1 MSSGLSPT
9 AICASYFLLAV
20 VAFAAHTSPL
30 VNEERALHDLQQP
43 CPLVSVSCPAEY
55 KDGDPLTFT
64 ATISGGDP
72 KVVPVFSWSVSEG
85 RIVQGQGTSSI
96 IVDLTGFGSQIPTGI
111 VTVSGFDSACPATA
125 SCTLPIV
132 LPAPPSKKFDSYGV
146 LPRKEEVRRLNAYA
160 IELQNQPGS
169 QAYILA
175 YGGRRG
181 SGGEA
186 QRLAAKTQEYLV
198 KSRGID
204 AGRIVTMDAG
214 YKEKSNIDLWI
225 VPTGATPPVAE
236 PTVDPSEVQIIQTGK
251 GKPSKH

>member
-1 MSSGLSPT
+1 MSNGLSPT
-9 AICASYFLLAV
+9 AICASYFIV
-20 VAFAAHTSPL
+20 VIAFAAHTSPL
-30 VNEERALHDLQQP
+30 GKEEHALRDLQEA
-43 CPLVSVSCPAEY
+43 CPHISVSCPSDH
-55 KDGDPLTFT
+55 KDDGPITFT
-64 ATISGGDP
+64 AIVSGGDP
-72 KVVPVFSWSVSEG
+72 SVIPVFNWAASAG

-96 IVDLTGFGSQIPTGI
+96 KVDMTGFGSQIPTGT
-111 VTVSGFDSACPATA
+111 VTVSGFNSACPATA
-125 SCTLPIV
+125 SCTLPIE
-132 LPAPPSKKFDSYGV
+132 LPGPPSKKFDSYGG

-181 SGGEA
+181 SGGEP
-186 QRLAAKTQEYLV
+186 QKLAAKTQEYLV

-214 YKEKSNIDLWI
+214 YKEKSTIDLWI

-251 GKPSKH
+251 RKRSKQ